1 MLLIS
6 SKVRVRC
13 YLSVVGKGSGFRYNI
28 DTRSEPPLNGRQL
41 RKTTY

>member
-6 SKVRVRC
+6 SKTCIRC

-28 DTRSEPPLNGRQL
+28 GTTSELPLNAVA
-41 RKTTY
+41 KTTY